1 MAQYVVGGPNVTT
14 LPAMMSGALGSIS
27 TPTWVAVSVSGF
39 VPPTAGTIRL
49 SLIGA
54 NGQWAMAAPNSNYG
68 SAYGTLGNPAPLVGC
83 YGSTMGD
90 FVLESN
96 NVYYAGNNTTN
107 GLFCIGWT
115 DNL

>member
-1 MAQYVVGGPNVTT
+1 
-14 LPAMMSGALGSIS
+14 LPAMMSGALGNIS

-49 SLIGA
+49 SLIAG
-54 NGQWAMAAPNSNYG
+54 NQQWAMAAPNSNYG
-68 SAYGTLGNPAPLVGC
+68 SAYGTLGNPAPFVSC

-96 NVYYAGNNTTN
+96 NVYYAGSNTTN
-107 GLFCIGWT
+107 SLFCIGWT